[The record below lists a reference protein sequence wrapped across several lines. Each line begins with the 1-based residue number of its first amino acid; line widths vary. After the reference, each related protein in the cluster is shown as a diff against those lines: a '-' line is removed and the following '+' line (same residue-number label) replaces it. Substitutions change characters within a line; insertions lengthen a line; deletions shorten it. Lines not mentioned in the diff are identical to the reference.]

1 MAYEIKMPKLG
12 LTMEKGQVM
21 KWHKEPGDKI
31 TEGEVVVEIESD
43 KITNEVKAEK
53 EGYLAQKLIDVGETV
68 PVGEVLGVVV
78 KSKDRISEY
87 ANVEESKEKTK
98 KEEITKEEKDDIK
111 ETKKETKRKIISSK
125 QMQKFASPRAKK
137 IAEEMD
143 VNLNKVEIKKGPRIT
158 SEDVKLYVQEQE
170 EKKIKISPKAQK
182 MIKKDNIDI
191 ENVAKIS
198 KGPRIT
204 SEDVINYKEET
215 SIEKEKTVSKG
226 IKKDLSQMRKTIAE
240 RMSSSW
246 EAPHVYLRSEVIV
259 DNLLD
264 IKSNLQQDGLK
275 ISFTNLIAY
284 SVVKALEDFPKMNAY
299 FKDNQILLQ
308 EDINL
313 GIAVATEKGLVVPV
327 IDKTGELDL
336 KELNKKIN
344 NKVKDAKNNKLTLED
359 FKGGTFTISNL
370 GMYGINEFTA
380 ILNPPEVGILAV
392 GKTTE
397 KLVKKEKNIVTQNII
412 KLTLGIDHRVIDG
425 AVGAKFL
432 DKLKAYIENP
442 ALML

>member
-12 LTMEKGQVM
+12 LTMEEGQVM
-21 KWHKEPGDKI
+21 KWHKETGDKI
-31 TEGEVVVEIESD
+31 AEGEVVVEIESD

-53 EGYLAQKLIDVGETV
+53 EGYLAKKLIDVGETV

-78 KSKDRISEY
+78 KSKDKISEY
-87 ANVEESKEKTK
+87 TSIEGSMEKETK
-98 KEEITKEEKDDIK
+98 KEEIDSEEEKDDIK
-111 ETKKETKRKIISSK
+111 EKNRQTTDSK
-125 QMQKFASPRAKK
+125 QTQKFVSPRAEKV
-137 IAEEMD
+137 AEEMN
-143 VNLNKVEIKKGPRIT
+143 VNLDNVEIKKGPRIT
-158 SEDVKLYVQEQE
+158 SEDVKLYAKEQE
-170 EKKIKISPKAQK
+170 EKKIKISPKAKK
-182 MIKKDNIDI
+182 MIEKDNIDI
-191 ENVAKIS
+191 EKVAKIS

-215 SIEKEKTVSKG
+215 SIEKEKAPQKG

-264 IKSNLQQDGLK
+264 IKSNLQQDGIK

-284 SVVKALEDFPKMNAY
+284 SVVKTLENFPEMNAY

-327 IDKTGELDL
+327 IDKTGSLDL
-336 KELNKKIN
+336 KELNKKIK
-344 NKVKDAKNNKLTLED
+344 NKVKDAKNNNLTADD
-359 FKGGTFTISNL
+359 FKGSTFTISNL

-392 GKTTE
+392 GKTSE
-397 KLVKKEKNIVTQNII
+397 KLVKKEENILSQNII
-412 KLTLGIDHRVIDG
+412 NLTLGIDHRVIDG
-425 AVGAKFL
+425 AAGAKFL
-432 DKLKAYIENP
+432 DKLKTYIETP